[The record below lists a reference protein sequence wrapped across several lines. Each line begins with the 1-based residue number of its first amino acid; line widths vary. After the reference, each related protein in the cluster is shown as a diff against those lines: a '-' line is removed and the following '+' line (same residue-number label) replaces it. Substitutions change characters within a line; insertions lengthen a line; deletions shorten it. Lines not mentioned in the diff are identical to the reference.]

1 MVKCLKDTGFRWP
14 KKPPSAVR
22 LSSIQDKDIAMEN
35 NNDTT
40 KPDKLKVREK
50 ELKTLEK
57 DFDFER
63 LELNLKLPNIF
74 RILKISKAE
83 IRHSYFL
90 AWLLNPNESHNL
102 RDTFLKHFLLDISVD
117 FDKLN
122 FQDFEIRREWKNI
135 DLLIITSGFV
145 VCIENKVE
153 SQEHSNQLLR
163 YKEIIKESFPKH
175 RQYFVYLTTDGDK
188 PSEVE
193 YQKYTYSQIVE
204 TLTHALQLYERMLTS
219 EVKQYIQDYIE
230 ILKIEIMKE
239 HELNDL
245 ALKIYNNHKEAL
257 DFIFENK
264 PDLATEFYRF
274 FEKKVKDKGWLI
286 GSPNKGYVRFL
297 TKPLKDILP
306 KLKGWRQMES
316 FSFET
321 DYFWYNQKQVLF
333 ATVIAPGT
341 GSDEDNQ
348 VVNLLDESLNTLNS
362 HNDWKKPQ
370 GKKWLVHFRKRW
382 KFDLEEMSEKND
394 NEIYE
399 AIDKFWHVIESI
411 VSLTEAAILKR
422 KDQFIELKQKQEAW
436 EN

>member
-1 MVKCLKDTGFRWP
+1 MNN
-14 KKPPSAVR
+14 
-22 LSSIQDKDIAMEN
+22 DIA
-35 NNDTT
+35 
-40 KPDKLKVREK
+40 DKLKVREK
-50 ELKTLEK
+50 ELRALEK

-83 IRHSYFL
+83 IRHSNFL
-90 AWLLNPNESHNL
+90 AWLLHPNESHNL
-102 RDTFLKHFLLDISVD
+102 GDIFLKHFLLEISVD
-117 FDKLN
+117 FDALN
-122 FQDFEIRREWKNI
+122 FQDVEIRREWRNI
-135 DLLIITSGFV
+135 DLLIISSEFI
-145 VCIENKVE
+145 VCIENKVD
-153 SQEHSNQLLR
+153 SQEHSNQLVR
-163 YKEIIKESFPKH
+163 YKEIIKEHFPNH
-175 RQYFVYLTTDGDK
+175 RHYFIYLTANEDD
-188 PSEVE
+188 PSDDEFE
-193 YQKYTYSQIVE
+193 KYSYSQIVE
-204 TLTHALQLYERMLTS
+204 TLAQILKLYDRRLTS

-239 HELNDL
+239 HELIEL

-264 PDLATEFYRF
+264 PDLASEFNKY
-274 FEKKVKDKGWLI
+274 FEKKVKDNGWLI

-297 TKPLKDILP
+297 TKPLKELLP

-316 FSFET
+316 FSFEI
-321 DYFWYNQKQVLF
+321 DYFWYNQKQVRF
-333 ATVIAPGT
+333 ATVIAPGS

-348 VVNLLDESLNTLNS
+348 VINLLDECLTTLNK

-399 AIDKFWHVIESI
+399 AIDKFWHIIEEI
-411 VSLTEAAILKR
+411 VSLAEAAILAK
-422 KDQFIELKQKQEAW
+422 KDELIELKNEK
-436 EN
+436 

>member
-1 MVKCLKDTGFRWP
+1 M
-14 KKPPSAVR
+14 
-22 LSSIQDKDIAMEN
+22 N
-35 NNDTT
+35 NETT
-40 KPDKLKVREK
+40 TPEKLKIREK

-57 DFDFER
+57 DFEFER

-83 IRHSYFL
+83 IRHSNFL

-117 FDKLN
+117 FDTLN

-145 VCIENKVE
+145 VCIENKVD

-175 RQYFVYLTTDGDK
+175 QQYFVYLTTDGDE

-193 YQKYTYSQIVE
+193 YQKYSYSQIAE
-204 TLTHALQLYERMLTS
+204 TLTHALQLYERRLTS

-239 HELNDL
+239 HELNEL

-264 PDLATEFYRF
+264 PDLATLYYKY
-274 FEKKVKDKGWLI
+274 FEKKVKDEGWII
-286 GSPNKGYVRFL
+286 GSPNKGVIRFL
-297 TKPLKDILP
+297 TTNLREVLP
-306 KLKGWRQMES
+306 RLKGWKLKEA
-316 FSFET
+316 FSFEI
-321 DYFWYNQKQVLF
+321 DYYWYNQKQVNF
-333 ATVIAPGT
+333 KTVIAE
-341 GSDEDNQ
+341 GSQTENDNKVKQ
-348 VVNLLDESLNTLNS
+348 ILNESLISLPKSKTPS
-362 HNDWKKPQ
+362 
-370 GKKWLVHFRKRW
+370 GKKWLVHFHRKW
-382 KFDLEEMSEKND
+382 KFNLEEMNEKDD
-394 NEIYE
+394 NEIYH
-399 AIDKFWHVIESI
+399 AINKFWPEIEEI
-411 VSLTEAAILKR
+411 VSITEAAILER
-422 KDQFIELKQKQEAW
+422 KDELIDLKQKQEAW
-436 EN
+436 EK